1 MPIGTDTKQV
11 IRFFKLI
18 DMNRQLYLTGC
29 VLLTALAGCSV
40 DDHGLV
46 YPDGTPSATRC
57 EILLSTT
64 NLEVQQAQTRSE
76 GRQSGVSAASNYGLA
91 GGALP
96 QGASTR
102 TEQFDSDETV
112 YVWADEVSTSG
123 TAVYADIQAWALTA
137 DGSGGLTGGSRYFP
151 ANGSHSLDFYALHG
165 NLSSVPTGALGSYTH
180 TVDNVQT
187 APASRQ
193 TSDLLYA
200 TNQGVSAS
208 GGSWVAGRYVKEVPL
223 NFKHLLAKVKVA
235 ITADVPSDLDD
246 CTLFFNDGGG
256 TLRVTPGKVA
266 PATLTDPD
274 VCAAMLGTHSP
285 VSVQMAV
292 EQVTSFSTTPESY
305 GEAIVVPQ
313 AYSGRAMISVRLS
326 GGGVLSFKPSSIT
339 LQAGKEYTFH
349 VTVDSNGELRV
360 TYILNPW
367 GEGSIEVDP
376 KPEVL
381 AGATIL
387 NPWGTGVIEHETPE
401 DIGDNQGDLNNW
413 GEGSDANDA

>member
-1 MPIGTDTKQV
+1 
-11 IRFFKLI
+11 
-18 DMNRQLYLTGC
+18 MNRQLYLTGC

-46 YPDGTPSATRC
+46 YPDGTPAATRC
-57 EILLSTT
+57 EIILSS
-64 NLEVQQAQTRSE
+64 NLEVQEA
-76 GRQSGVSAASNYGLA
+76 V
-91 GGALP
+91 
-96 QGASTR
+96 TR
-102 TEQFDSDETV
+102 TEQLASGRPV

-187 APASRQ
+187 ALASRQ

-200 TNQGVSAS
+200 TNQGVTPE
-208 GGSWVAGRYVKEVPL
+208 GGSLIADRYVKVVPL
-223 NFKHLLAKVKVA
+223 DFKHLLAKVKVA
-235 ITADVPSDLDD
+235 IAADVASDLTG
-246 CTLFFNDGGG
+246 CSLFFNDGGG
-256 TLRVTPGKVA
+256 TIRVTPGKVA

-292 EQVTSFSTTPESY
+292 AQVTSFSTTPESY